1 MRLARVGKLTRPST
15 PATPPPRAHPSLAM
29 AAEAGP
35 AARDAA
41 AAVAEP
47 AEKLPAGVTDA
58 LASVISSDDPLD
70 SAEFDAASYIN
81 ARFPAEPTSERLE
94 PFVQN
99 VSQQM
104 ARLDE
109 RISKAVHEQ
118 AEAGQRSAA
127 DIGSAVQAIGELQ
140 VRVLPLHYSYDSTA
154 STTAAP
160 PACLLLLRPPSTHT
174 LLSLSLSLSLLL
186 SGQD

>member
-1 MRLARVGKLTRPST
+1 
-15 PATPPPRAHPSLAM
+15 M
-29 AAEAGP
+29 AADAGPP
-35 AARDAA
+35 AARDAAA

-127 DIGSAVQAIGELQ
+127 DIGSAVEAIGELQ
-140 VRVLPLHYSYDSTA
+140 VRVLA
-154 STTAAP
+154 TTTLTT
-160 PACLLLLRPPSTHT
+160 LLLLLLPRRPRAATHAT
-174 LLSLSLSLSLLL
+174 PVDSHTSLSPSLSLLL
-186 SGQD
+186 PGQD